1 MSEGFQG
8 ASAVLDRGAP
18 MPLWFQL
25 REALLREIR
34 DRGMKTG
41 DRLPTES
48 EIERA
53 YNVSRA
59 TIRQALAELEAEGVV
74 RRVQGLGTFVA
85 SPKIRHRPQLQSFS
99 ELARSQGFVP
109 SHRML
114 RSELVDLPEDVAADL
129 EVDPASRG
137 RHLVRL
143 LLADDRVV
151 GLADTW
157 LPHELIAANEDMF
170 EEGRLDRGSLYE
182 LLQRPPVS
190 LVLHR
195 AQETISASVADTS
208 LATQLECEPGEL
220 RLTVLL
226 LTERHK

>member
-1 MSEGFQG
+1 MSESFQG

-114 RSELVDLPEDVAADL
+114 RSELVDLPEDVLELCPPTAGGVEEVNDRAD
-129 EVDPASRG
+129 
-137 RHLVRL
+137 
-143 LLADDRVV
+143 
-151 GLADTW
+151 
-157 LPHELIAANEDMF
+157 
-170 EEGRLDRGSLYE
+170 
-182 LLQRPPVS
+182 LLQREAEPLAPQDESQAGPVAAVVDP
-190 LVLHR
+190 LGAPAL
-195 AQETISASVADTS
+195 
-208 LATQLECEPGEL
+208 G
-220 RLTVLL
+220 
-226 LTERHK
+226 